1 MNLLLLTNT
10 ALVACAYLLGSI
22 SSAILVCRAM
32 GLPDPR
38 TQGSGNPGATNVL
51 RIGGPKA
58 RPAAAI
64 TLFGDSLK
72 GFLPMFAAHLL
83 GATGLVDA
91 SAWLLA
97 AVGLAAFLGHLYPVF
112 FGFKGGKGVAT
123 ALGVQFGL
131 LLTLG
136 AAVAAIWLFVAKVLK
151 VSSASALV
159 SMAAAPLL
167 IWLLWPLHADSGTG
181 VLVGMQTL
189 ITLVLFWRHR
199 SNIRNLL
206 SGTENRIGGASGH
219 GEDDADGISA
229 GKSDAGEHEHGDRT
243 RDSV

>member
-1 MNLLLLTNT
+1 MDALLLSNT
-10 ALVACAYLLGSI
+10 LLVIGAYLLGSI
-22 SSAILVCRAM
+22 SSAIIVCRLM

-58 RPAAAI
+58 RKAAAI

-72 GFLPMFAAHLL
+72 GFLPMFATHLL
-83 GATGLVDA
+83 GAIGLVD
-91 SAWLLA
+91 SGAWLLA
-97 AVGLAAFLGHLYPVF
+97 AVALAAFFGHLYPVF

-131 LLTLG
+131 WLPIG
-136 AAVAAIWLFVAKVLK
+136 AGVAAIWLFVAKVLK

-167 IWLLWPLHADSGTG
+167 VWLLWPLHSESGTA

-189 ITLVLFWRHR
+189 MTLVLFWRHR
-199 SNIRNLL
+199 SNIRNLI
-206 SGTENRIGGASGH
+206 SGTEGRIGADEPAS
-219 GEDDADGISA
+219 ETDSA
-229 GKSDAGEHEHGDRT
+229 GKT
-243 RDSV
+243 

>member
-1 MNLLLLTNT
+1 MLTNA

-22 SSAILVCRAM
+22 SSAVLVCRAM

-72 GFLPMFAAHLL
+72 GFLPLFAAHLL
-83 GATGLVDA
+83 GTMGLVDTG
-91 SAWLLA
+91 AWLLA

-181 VLVGMQTL
+181 VLVGMQSLMTL
-189 ITLVLFWRHR
+189 LLFWRHR

-206 SGTENRIGGASGH
+206 SGTEDRIGGAG
-219 GEDDADGISA
+219 GNGAGGNGAGGNGDGGMGA
-229 GKSDAGEHEHGDRT
+229 GRH
-243 RDSV
+243 